1 MTSEL
6 EDSALVSIL
15 MNCYNCERYL
25 EEAIQSVLN
34 QTYQNWEL
42 ILWDNQSKDSSS
54 KVYKKFND
62 TRLKYFF
69 SDKHTDLG
77 GARAKAFKYLKGDYV
92 AVLDSDDLWFPDKL
106 EKQLKLF
113 SNPEVGIVISDTL
126 FFDKSNERPLYG
138 KTFPPEGYVFK
149 ELLTRY
155 FVSLETVVFRKKFLD
170 KLDYGFDPEFSFI
183 ADFDLVLRVARI
195 SKLAISKEILAKW
208 RVHQESDS
216 WKSSISFSIEK
227 ENWIKKQIKIDDK
240 FAKDFEKEI
249 KALHN
254 KNYLLIAIYSLS
266 LGFRKKAL
274 RYILKTN
281 LSNFFQIAVLVLCF
295 IPFSGYFLSYMQK
308 RRIRRLMR

>member
-1 MTSEL
+1 MISEL

-25 EEAIQSVLN
+25 EEAVQSVLN

-126 FFDKSNERPLYG
+126 FFDKNNERPLYG
-138 KTFPPEGYVFK
+138 KNDMVRK
-149 ELLTRY
+149 LLTTGESKVYDKAVVCIQNLICPGLAEHKESSMPNWCSRIIMPKCMY
-155 FVSLETVVFRKKFLD
+155 CSL
-170 KLDYGFDPEFSFI
+170 
-183 ADFDLVLRVARI
+183 
-195 SKLAISKEILAKW
+195 
-208 RVHQESDS
+208 
-216 WKSSISFSIEK
+216 
-227 ENWIKKQIKIDDK
+227 
-240 FAKDFEKEI
+240 
-249 KALHN
+249 
-254 KNYLLIAIYSLS
+254 
-266 LGFRKKAL
+266 
-274 RYILKTN
+274 
-281 LSNFFQIAVLVLCF
+281 
-295 IPFSGYFLSYMQK
+295 
-308 RRIRRLMR
+308 RLFHKHF